1 MAHNGVRNGGD
12 SNIGQ
17 RAWAAVVKLAMVV
30 SPATRCGAQPVCRSS
45 WRLLEYDGHERSIYV
60 CAIIVRGLL
69 FVLCVTSGR
78 CAVE

>member
-45 WRLLEYDGHERSIYV
+45 WRLLEYDGH
-60 CAIIVRGLL
+60 
-69 FVLCVTSGR
+69 
-78 CAVE
+78 